1 MNHLENDV
9 PSFFEHLQ
17 NNMPREYA
25 ILTAVYHQKLL
36 LKVCQLKNHNS
47 SLDFVKNKEL
57 QIIWIINTF
66 WLSH

>member
-36 LKVCQLKNHNS
+36 LKVS
-47 SLDFVKNKEL
+47 
-57 QIIWIINTF
+57 
-66 WLSH
+66 

>member
-36 LKVCQLKNHNS
+36 FKVSWKITIHLWILLKTKNYKS
-47 SLDFVKNKEL
+47 SEL
-57 QIIWIINTF
+57 
-66 WLSH
+66 